1 GTAGPAL
8 LRDAGP
14 AEPQLAHV
22 GALDGFRGLA
32 VLAVMAFHAGLTWAG
47 GGFLGVD
54 AFFVLSGYLI
64 TALLLVE
71 HRRSGRIRLPAFWG
85 RRARR
90 LLPAML
96 LLLVGVAVYAK
107 LFTPR
112 SGLER
117 VRIDAMATLGYF
129 ANWRFIFA
137 KAGYFDTLA
146 PTSPLRH
153 MWSLAV
159 EEQFYL
165 VWPLVAFVALR
176 GLRSRAF
183 LLGLAITGVVA
194 SAVVTVLLYE
204 PGR

>member
-1 GTAGPAL
+1 MGRPSRAQIAVVGDQVGTGTITTELAAPPGTAGPAL

-22 GALDGFRGLA
+22 GALDGMRGLA

-96 LLLVGVAVYAK
+96 L
-107 LFTPR
+107 
-112 SGLER
+112 
-117 VRIDAMATLGYF
+117 
-129 ANWRFIFA
+129 
-137 KAGYFDTLA
+137 
-146 PTSPLRH
+146 
-153 MWSLAV
+153 
-159 EEQFYL
+159 
-165 VWPLVAFVALR
+165 
-176 GLRSRAF
+176 
-183 LLGLAITGVVA
+183 
-194 SAVVTVLLYE
+194 
-204 PGR
+204 